1 MTLDRE
7 KAALLKSLRKQGIKD
22 ARVLDAMAAIPRE
35 AFMERVFAAQSY
47 ADAALPIACGQTIS
61 QPYVVALM
69 TEALMLEPHHRVL
82 EIGTGSGY
90 QAAILSVLAAAVF
103 TVERYA
109 SLSKSAQM
117 LFKGLGLANIACH
130 IGDGHAGWLAKAPFD
145 RIIVTAAA
153 AKLPDE
159 LISQLAPDG
168 ILVIPL
174 AASAGRQDIHRFAK
188 TAQGLAKEHLL
199 PARFVPLVA
208 GVPHRG

>member
-1 MTLDRE
+1 MTYDQE
-7 KAALLKSLRKQGIKD
+7 KKVLLKSLRKQGIKD
-22 ARVLDAMAAIPRE
+22 SRVLEAIAGIPRE

-69 TEALMLEPHHRVL
+69 TEALKLEPHHRVL

-90 QAAILSVLAAAVF
+90 QAAILSRLVAEVY

-117 LFKGLGLANIACH
+117 LFRGLGLANITSR
-130 IGDGHAGWLAKAPFD
+130 IGDGHQGWPEKAPFD

-153 AKLPDE
+153 AALPE
-159 LISQLAPDG
+159 ALVSQLVPGG

-174 AASAGRQDIHRFAK
+174 AEAPGRQDIHRITK
-188 TAQGLAKEHLL
+188 TARGLVQEHLL

-208 GVPHRG
+208 GVPTKG